1 MAFPQTPLDVRIDL
15 QINGIWTDITTD
27 VYTTEKITIT
37 RGKADEG
44 SRVDP
49 GKCALTLN
57 NRLGKYSPRNPLSP
71 YYQLIGRNTPI
82 RVTVPVGSP
91 FLDLPTNTADQVTT
105 PDAVPLD
112 ITGDLDLRW
121 EGEADWY
128 ASGAQILVGK
138 WGAAGNR
145 SYHLRLQD
153 GNLILHTTQ
162 DGTSGWSAFVTLPA
176 QLPRSAAV
184 RGTFDVNNG
193 AGGNTFRMYWAP
205 STAGPW
211 TQVGT
216 DIVNAGTTAIFAGTA
231 PLTIAPQQLD
241 IVNPPRRA
249 VSGKVYRAEVRSGIG
264 GTVVA
269 SPDFTIQALGA
280 TSFTDSAGRTW
291 TVGGTASITNRRA
304 RFVGEVS
311 SWPSRWDVSGK
322 DVRVPIEAAGILRRL
337 GQGAKPLASTLRRRV
352 PSYAPL
358 AYWPMEEGDQ
368 ASQAYSPIDG
378 VSPLTLTHAT
388 WASANTLLSSSP
400 LPVLASN
407 GGALALMAGRV
418 PVPATALTSWHVQ
431 WVYRLDTAPATQR
444 TLLRIQSTGT
454 VADWYIQS
462 GTSGSTVFGRD
473 SDGTTVFTQG
483 IATGSDLFGQ
493 WMRVKFEAVQ
503 NGGNV
508 NWTITWTDVG
518 GDAAAASGSFA
529 GSVGRPTTVA
539 SPTGGYSSDL
549 DGMAIGHISAWPT
562 NTTAAY
568 DRAID
573 AWAGETAGARMNRL
587 ATEEGVPF
595 ALWGVDDD
603 QEPVG
608 AQLPNTLVELLEDAA
623 DADGGILYERRERLG
638 LAYRDRISL
647 YNQPVGLALD
657 YTVAGHVAPPLE
669 PVDDDQKVR
678 NDVTVQRE
686 GGASGHAVLEEGPM
700 STLAPPVGVGVYNE
714 SLTLNLYSDDQAEPH
729 ANWLLHLGTWD
740 EARYPVLNVDL
751 AAAPGL
757 IGQVTALESGD
768 RIQIAN
774 PPAWLPP
781 GPIDL
786 LAQGYTEVIGHPND
800 WDFQFNC
807 TPAGEWTVAEAS
819 VIEDFEDTAYEV
831 VITDGGNLPWTR
843 SQVHFNTGAW
853 SLRSGAITHN
863 QTSDAAITVPTG
875 STALTF
881 WYFTSSEASG
891 SGFEGDRL
899 VVLVDGVQALRA
911 QGSTPWTSA
920 TINVTGATT
929 VTFRYIKDN
938 STSVGEDG
946 VWIDD
951 LTFKRRAPGRA
962 DTDGSQLVLSATST
976 ATSLSVAT
984 TAGLPWV
991 TTAAYPAEFPF
1002 DVICSGEVMTVTAVS
1017 PVIVDAFGRTSTDTW
1032 GNADSGQTWTNSG
1045 GVAADFDVLSGYGRH
1060 INQATSAGHH
1070 SVIAAVQPDFDIYC
1084 DITTA
1089 ALSAGSSQFAG
1100 VLARFTDADNLYE
1113 ARVEFTT
1120 GNAINLTVRKRV
1132 ATVETQLGTFSAPLT
1147 HAAGTYVRV
1156 RFQGSG
1162 TALKAK
1168 IWQAGSAEPGW
1179 AIEVTDSSLTTAG
1192 SLGVKSVRNAG
1203 NTNANADIRFDNY
1216 QLVNPQT
1223 FTVTRSTNGIVKSQT
1238 AGTDVRLA
1246 APAIVPL

>member
-15 QINGIWTDITTD
+15 QINGIWTDITSD

-37 RGKADEG
+37 RGRADEAG
-44 SRVDP
+44 RADP

-71 YYQLIGRNTPI
+71 YYQLIGRNTPL
-82 RVTVPVGSP
+82 RVTVPVGGP
-91 FLDLPTNTADQVTT
+91 FLDLPNTTPNQVTT
-105 PDAVPLD
+105 PDTAALD

-145 SYHLRLQD
+145 SYHLRLED
-153 GNLILHTTQ
+153 GKLILHTTQ
-162 DGTSGWSAFVTLPA
+162 DGTSGWNGFVTLPDR
-176 QLPRSAAV
+176 LPRSAAV

-216 DIVNAGTTAIFAGTA
+216 DIVNTGTTAIFAGTA
-231 PLTIAPQQLD
+231 PLTIAPEQLD
-241 IVNPPRRA
+241 LVTPPRRA

-269 SPDFTIQALGA
+269 APDFTAQALGA

-322 DVRVPIEAAGILRRL
+322 DVRVPVEASGILRRL
-337 GQGAKPLASTLRRRV
+337 GQGAKPLASTLRRRI

-358 AYWPMEEGDQ
+358 AYWPMEEGNQ

-378 VSPLTLTHAT
+378 VTPLTLTRAT
-388 WASANTLLSSSP
+388 WASANTLPSSSP

-407 GGALALMAGRV
+407 GGALATMAGRV
-418 PVPATALTSWHVQ
+418 PAPATTLTSWHVL
-431 WVYRLDTAPATQR
+431 WVYRLDTAPATGR
-444 TLLRIQSTGT
+444 TFLRIQSTGT
-454 VADWYIQS
+454 VAEWFIQT
-462 GTSGSTVFGRD
+462 GTGGTTVFGRD
-473 SDGTTVFTQG
+473 SDGTTVFSQG
-483 IATGSDLFGQ
+483 IATGLDLFGQ
-493 WMRVKFEAVQ
+493 WVRVKISATQ

-508 NWTITWTDVG
+508 DWVVKWTHVG
-518 GDAAAASGSFA
+518 GDAYQDSRSFA
-529 GSVGRPTTVA
+529 GTVGRPTGVS
-539 SPTGGYSSDL
+539 SPPGGYSSDL
-549 DGMAIGHISAWPT
+549 DGMAIGHISVWPT
-562 NTTAAY
+562 DTTAAY

-587 ATEEGVPF
+587 TTEEGVPF

-608 AQLPNTLVELLEDAA
+608 AQLPDTLMAMLEDAA
-623 DADGGILYERRERLG
+623 DSDGGILYERRERLG

-686 GGASGHAVLEEGPM
+686 GGASGQAVLEAGALSM
-700 STLAPPVGVGVYNE
+700 QAPPNGVGIYDE

-740 EARYPVLNVDL
+740 ESRYPVVNVDL
-751 AAAPGL
+751 SAAPGL

-786 LAQGYTEVIGHPND
+786 LMQGYQEVIGHPND

-807 TPAGEWTVAEAS
+807 TPAGSWAVAETA

-831 VITDGGNLPWTR
+831 TITDGGNLPWTR
-843 SQVHFNTGAW
+843 SQVHFNTGSW
-853 SLRSGAITHN
+853 SLRSGAITSN
-863 QTSDAAITVPTG
+863 QTSDAAITVPAG
-875 STALTF
+875 STDLTF

-920 TINVTGATT
+920 TINVTGAST

-938 STSVGEDG
+938 STSVGEDA

-951 LTFKRRAPGRA
+951 LTFKRRAPMRA

-1002 DVICSGEVMTVTAVS
+1002 HVLCAGEVMTVNAIS

-1045 GVAADFDVLSGYGRH
+1045 GVAADYDVLSGYGRH
-1060 INQATSAGHH
+1060 INPATSGAHH
-1070 SVIAAVQPDFDIYC
+1070 SVIAAVQPDFDVYC

-1089 ALSAGSSQFAG
+1089 ALSTGSSQFAG
-1100 VLARFTDADNLYE
+1100 ALARFTDADNLYE
-1113 ARVEFTT
+1113 ARVDFTT
-1120 GNAINLTVRKRV
+1120 ANAINLTVRKRV
-1132 ATVETQLGTFSAPLT
+1132 ATVETQLGTFTAPLT

-1168 IWQAGSAEPGW
+1168 IWLASAAEPGW
-1179 AIEVTDSSLTTAG
+1179 AIEVTDTSITVAG

-1216 QLVNPQT
+1216 QLINPQT
-1223 FTVTRSTNGIVKSQT
+1223 FTVTRAVNGIAKSQAAAT
-1238 AGTDVRLA
+1238 GIALA